1 MEGLKT
7 LLSDFGPE
15 ETMSRLVNEI
25 TNMGMRTFARINHAE
40 LAKEVGQTLL
50 PTELIIFGNPRG
62 GTPLMQAGQT
72 IGIDLPLKVLVWQD
86 HPDKTWLSYNEPT
99 WHVKRHQLENM
110 DQIASRLELALAAM
124 ALKVTNNNIQ
134 SSRRARL

>member
-99 WHVKRHQLENM
+99 WLVKRHQLENM

>member
-1 MEGLKT
+1 
-7 LLSDFGPE
+7 
-15 ETMSRLVNEI
+15 MSRLVNEI

-99 WHVKRHQLENM
+99 WLVKRHQLENM